1 MALKAVAEVVVV
13 VTKLFKLALLAT
25 VVISQASYAVVLPEE
40 RADALYHSYDGG
52 GVTIDGP
59 SILVR
64 KNFAETVSINANY
77 YVDNVSSASIDVT
90 TSGASEYTEERTEYS
105 VGLTYLADKSLL
117 SAGIT
122 RSDEN
127 DYQAD
132 SSYLSISQ
140 DMFGDLT
147 TISFGY
153 ARGNDTVGQN
163 GNDSFEETIDRQNYR
178 FGLSQILTKNLI
190 MGFNYE
196 NINDEGFLNNPYRN
210 YRFLTNPL
218 DASQGYQLS
227 QEVYPST
234 RTSDAASLRLAYYLP
249 YRAAIKAEYR
259 YFTDDWG
266 IEAKTYQLNYT
277 HPIGEHWVIDLKY
290 RTYEQT
296 QADFYGD
303 LFLFSSQD
311 EKDYRARDK
320 ELSDF
325 DNNTIGIGVSYF
337 FPTFTKYI
345 EKSKVSLQWD
355 YIDFNY
361 NNFTNLDDEGA
372 AIGEEELYN
381 FDANVIK
388 FYFSIWY

>member
-1 MALKAVAEVVVV
+1 MA
-13 VTKLFKLALLAT
+13 VTKLITRCAALALAACQL
-25 VVISQASYAVVLPEE
+25 SYAVVLPEE
-40 RADALYHSYDGG
+40 RVDALYHSYDGG

-59 SILVR
+59 SVLVR
-64 KNFAETVSINANY
+64 KNFAETVSISANY

-90 TSGASEYTEERTEYS
+90 TSGASKYTEERTEYS
-105 VGLTYLADKSLL
+105 VGATYLVDKSLL

-127 DYQAD
+127 DYQAET
-132 SSYLSISQ
+132 SYFSISQ

-147 TISFGY
+147 NISFGY
-153 ARGNDTVGQN
+153 ARGNDIVGQN
-163 GNDSFEETIDRQNYR
+163 GNDDFEENIDRQNYR

-196 NINDEGFLNNPYRN
+196 NISDEGFLNNPYRN
-210 YRFLTNPL
+210 YRFLINPL

-259 YFTDDWG
+259 FFTDDWG

-277 HPIGEHWVIDLKY
+277 HPIGEHWVFDIKY

-296 QADFYGD
+296 QADFYSD
-303 LFLFSSQD
+303 LFLFASQD

-325 DNNTIGIGVSYF
+325 ENTTIGLGISYF
-337 FPTFTKYI
+337 LPSYSKHI
-345 EKSKVSLQWD
+345 AKSKIALQWD
-355 YIDFNY
+355 YIEFDY
-361 NNFTNLDDEGA
+361 NNFTNLDDDSA
-372 AIGEEELYN
+372 AIGEEELYQ